1 MKSGILSIFVDYMK
15 QRTLRKEYSFEGQGL
30 HTGKYARMTLC
41 PADPDTGIVFVR
53 SDIAGSPGIA
63 AVAENVSSTAR
74 STTLTR
80 GGISVRT
87 VEHIL
92 SALTGLGVDNAIV
105 KVDSE
110 EIPILDGSARFYAES
125 ISPDGTVEQDAERK
139 WLEIKEEINIVDGKT
154 GSYVKISPSDKFEF
168 NVTIDFDSRV
178 LGVQTVHWD
187 ESVDYASQVAPCR
200 TFCFFHEIMK
210 LISLGLAKGGNV
222 QNAIIIV
229 EKPVSKCRL
238 RLASRR
244 FRQPMLNVTPQGYL
258 SNLELRFP
266 DECGRHKLLDIMG
279 DLRLAGGF
287 LKANVT
293 AYKPGHR
300 INTLTAKSIREKT
313 K

>member
-1 MKSGILSIFVDYMK
+1 MK
-15 QRTLRKEYSFEGQGL
+15 QRTLSKEYSFEGQGL
-30 HTGKYARMTLC
+30 HSGRYSRMTIC
-41 PADPDTGIVFVR
+41 PADPDTGIRFLR
-53 SDIAGSPGIA
+53 SDLADAPVIE

-80 GGISVRT
+80 GGVSVRT

-92 SALTGLGVDNAIV
+92 SALTGLGVDNALV
-105 KVDSE
+105 KIDAE
-110 EIPILDGSARFYAES
+110 EVPILDGSARYYVEAMAS
-125 ISPDGTVEQDAERK
+125 DPLVEQDAERR
-139 WLEIKEEINIVDGKT
+139 WVELKEDIEIVDKKT
-154 GSYVKISPSDKFEF
+154 GSYVRIIPSDKFEF
-168 NVTIDFDSRV
+168 NVTIDFNSRV
-178 LGVQTVHWD
+178 LGVQAVHWD
-187 ESVDYASQVAPCR
+187 ESVDYATQIAPCR

-229 EKPVSKCRL
+229 EKPVSAFRL
-238 RLASRR
+238 RIAAKR
-244 FRQPMLNVTPQGYL
+244 FRQPMLSVTPQGYL

-293 AYKPGHR
+293 AYKPGHK
-300 INTLTAKSIREKT
+300 INTITAKTIREKT
-313 K
+313 KQIWQ

>member
-1 MKSGILSIFVDYMK
+1 MK
-15 QRTLRKEYSFEGQGL
+15 QRTLGKEYSFEGQGL
-30 HTGKYARMTLC
+30 HTGKYSRMTVC
-41 PADPDTGIVFVR
+41 PAGPDTGIVFVR
-53 SDIAGSPGIA
+53 SDLAESTEIE

-74 STTLTR
+74 STTLTK
-80 GGISVRT
+80 GGVSVRT

-92 SALTGLGVDNAIV
+92 SALTGLGIDNAVI
-105 KVDSE
+105 KIDAE
-110 EIPILDGSARFYAES
+110 EVPILDGSARYYAEAMAS
-125 ISPDGTVEQDAERK
+125 DPLVEQDAERK
-139 WLEIKEEINIVDGKT
+139 WVEIKEEINIVDGKT

-168 NVTIDFDSRV
+168 NVTIDFNSRV

-229 EKPVSKCRL
+229 EKPVSKFRL
-238 RLASRR
+238 RIAARR
-244 FRQPMLNVTPQGYL
+244 FRQPMLSVTPEGYL

-293 AYKPGHR
+293 AYKPGHK
-300 INTLTAKSIREKT
+300 INTLTAKKLREKVR
-313 K
+313 